1 MFNQKRHLIAFA
13 LVVTAIVACLLATL
27 RTSQEPVVERQQKG
41 AFGSAEDA
49 FDVACRALRDC
60 ASIMDNEPI
69 RIDPQFRATLHS
81 QSKLWTIKG
90 YASCSNDEKKSYRW
104 TVILNYHDMQ
114 EWEIL
119 AKIVTPEYSAADSNQ
134 IEGLPK
140 AQGKLL
146 QSDGDHYRNR
156 E

>member
-1 MFNQKRHLIAFA
+1 MFSQKNQIVWLILA
-13 LVVTAIVACLLATL
+13 VTAIIACLLATL
-27 RTSQEPVVERQQKG
+27 RTSQDPVLERQQKG
-41 AFGSAEDA
+41 AFGTAQEA

-60 ASIMDNEPI
+60 PSIMDNEPI
-69 RIDPQFRATLHS
+69 QFDPQFRATLHN
-81 QSKLWTIKG
+81 QSKLWTING
-90 YASCSNDEKKSYRW
+90 YASCSNDKKKSYRW

-114 EWEIL
+114 EWETL
-119 AKIVTPEYSAADSNQ
+119 ARIVTPEYSAANSNQ

-146 QSDGDHYRNR
+146 QSDGGHYRNR